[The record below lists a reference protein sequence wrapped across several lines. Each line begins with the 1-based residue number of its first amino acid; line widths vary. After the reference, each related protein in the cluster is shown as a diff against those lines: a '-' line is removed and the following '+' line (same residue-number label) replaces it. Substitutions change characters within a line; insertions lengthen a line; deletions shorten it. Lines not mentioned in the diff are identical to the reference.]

1 MYVLHTV
8 LTVALATAGGLLGA
22 GVIAWLFWTAFRLIH
37 HPQWGPT
44 LAFVLVLA
52 AAFPWLRTNELAQT
66 LLLFSAL
73 AAGVGWVS
81 PSSSDSALLRLSQSE
96 PAARRT
102 HFKHG

>member
-52 AAFPWLRTNELAQT
+52 TAYPWLRNNEFAQT
-66 LLLFSAL
+66 MLLFSAI

-81 PSSSDSALLRLSQSE
+81 PSSSDSGLLGRAQSK
-96 PAARRT
+96 PTVRGT
-102 HFKHG
+102 SFKHG